1 MRQQFIPRIC
11 TAGHRIAQLLFG
23 LTMLATLAGC
33 GLGSGNGNSQDA
45 SVPLE
50 RRYETLMTQ
59 YRQLQIR
66 LADCQHKLDALR
78 QQQASTAAAA
88 RQPQAEADDNG
99 RPPREPAIQADI
111 AADSPMPDVAA
122 DPFAAISLKFGRGT
136 EALDVS
142 GDGRVDTL
150 RLLLQPLDKRGDSV
164 KRTGRLELSVLDV
177 TDGEPLVL
185 ARQQFTPDQ
194 LALEWADALLG
205 SGFLIEMELPPE
217 TRPRGDE
224 VTVRAVLTT
233 LEGRQLAIQRPL
245 SLNIRNDSDR

>member
-1 MRQQFIPRIC
+1 MCQQFIPHIRTI
-11 TAGHRIAQLLFG
+11 GRRIAQLLPALIM
-23 LTMLATLAGC
+23 LTTLAGC
-33 GLGSGNGNSQDA
+33 GLGSGNGNSQEA

-66 LADCQHKLDALR
+66 LADCRHELDALR
-78 QQQASTAAAA
+78 QQQASTATIAQ
-88 RQPQAEADDNG
+88 QPQTEADNNG
-99 RPPREPAIQADI
+99 PPREPAVQHDTA
-111 AADSPMPDVAA
+111 VAA
-122 DPFAAISLKFGRGT
+122 DPFAAVSLKFGRGT
-136 EALDVS
+136 EALDIS
-142 GDGRVDTL
+142 GDGQVDTL
-150 RLLLQPLDKRGDSV
+150 RLLLQPLDKRGDGV
-164 KRTGRLELSVLDV
+164 KRTGRLELSVLDI

-185 ARQQFTPDQ
+185 ARQQFTPGQ

-217 TRPRGDE
+217 ARPRGDE

-245 SLNIRNDSDR
+245 SLNIRDDSGR